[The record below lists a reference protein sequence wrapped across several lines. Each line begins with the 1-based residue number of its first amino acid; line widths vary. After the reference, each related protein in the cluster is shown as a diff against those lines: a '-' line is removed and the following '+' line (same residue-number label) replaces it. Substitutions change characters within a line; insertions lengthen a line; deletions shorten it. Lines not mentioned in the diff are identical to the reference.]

1 MCGVQ
6 SRAYEASEEL
16 TVRAGTPRSART
28 LLIRDTNCAS
38 PAAEN
43 DPPTGATVVVV
54 VGATVVV
61 VVGATVVVVVAGAF
75 VVVVVGAFV
84 VVVIGAFV
92 VVVVGA
98 FVVVVIG
105 AFVVVVVGASVEDV
119 VVVEKSSVV
128 VDVDAVAAVVDVT
141 SDGNTLVGGV
151 FAPSSKGPRMVGTDG
166 AAVVT
171 LSDGTAGLS
180 AA

>member
-1 MCGVQ
+1 MWGVQ

-28 LLIRDTNCAS
+28 LLISETNCAS

-61 VVGATVVVVVAGAF
+61 VVGATVVVVVGATVVVVVGTLVVVVVGAL

-84 VVVIGAFV
+84 VVVVGALV
-92 VVVVGA
+92 VVVVG
-98 FVVVVIG
+98 G
-105 AFVVVVVGASVEDV
+105 SVEAV
-119 VVVEKSSVV
+119 VVVEKTSVV
-128 VDVDAVAAVVDVT
+128 VEVDAVAAVVDVR
-141 SDGNTLVGGV
+141 SDGSPLVSGV
-151 FAPSSKGPRMVGTDG
+151 SAPFSESSETVGAVEGT
-166 AAVVT
+166 VVT
-171 LSDGTAGLS
+171 LSNGAAGLS